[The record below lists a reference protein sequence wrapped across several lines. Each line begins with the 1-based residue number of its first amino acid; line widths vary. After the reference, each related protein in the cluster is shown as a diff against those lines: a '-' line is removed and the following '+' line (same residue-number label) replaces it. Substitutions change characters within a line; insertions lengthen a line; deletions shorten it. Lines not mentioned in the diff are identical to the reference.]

1 MTSSFQQKSV
11 SFLNLGHNFRWWF
24 SNLCEGLYL
33 LDLFEKLFSL
43 IFEWKKFYVLYC
55 NYKIFDE
62 TLQECNYLV
71 AQISSSCFDFW
82 WLKIRVFH
90 SKSDIVQLH
99 RYVYDIREN
108 ANRVRN
114 AAIMRKIL
122 WDFPLLTV
130 LRIYGIL
137 WSFSF
142 KWIINSEFVNKE
154 IFQFMSCNLLK
165 WNLRSKNLKNS

>member
-1 MTSSFQQKSV
+1 MFTFNNSCQIPRVWVDKKGPAYISEEDAFFNTMTSSLQQKSV

-55 NYKIFDE
+55 HYKIFDE

-82 WLKIRVFH
+82 WLKIRVF
-90 SKSDIVQLH
+90 SL
-99 RYVYDIREN
+99 E
-108 ANRVRN
+108 
-114 AAIMRKIL
+114 
-122 WDFPLLTV
+122 
-130 LRIYGIL
+130 
-137 WSFSF
+137 
-142 KWIINSEFVNKE
+142 KWHCTIT
-154 IFQFMSCNLLK
+154 
-165 WNLRSKNLKNS
+165 